1 MLCCC
6 LSRSLLLTLCMTV
19 FIISSVAGQTI
30 ADCPDPWLA
39 YGDYCYQ
46 FAGTNLLKFD
56 SASLDCGD
64 DGASL
69 VYITSA
75 EEHNFITNWLE
86 KFDPLHRNWL
96 TSGHGLSRKDT
107 GVAGALPYQW
117 VATSSALLPDLQF
130 WLPGQP
136 NAAMD
141 KSSAAI
147 AYTFGVSGYGWSL
160 VPDGFENAYI
170 CKILKV
176 EAYRILQQTRGYD
189 YGLPATDGV
198 IERGPQFISMPNS
211 LVVVSSTGEP
221 AVLECIAFG
230 TPEPT
235 YRWVRGKN
243 FGEEVL
249 ASTNSRYSLINGRLI
264 IENPVEAQDSNSYR
278 CEARNKFGTVIS
290 SSVAISFG
298 YLGDFSNVQNAP
310 VRAKAYDGVAI
321 ECSQIIYRPAIQ
333 YQWLKDN
340 AQFVRPEFQ
349 SYIFISNNGKLYF
362 SEVTRSDEG
371 RYQCIAELMGVNRFT
386 IGTNQ
391 PPARF
396 SLPIP
401 LAVSDQSPKSNW
413 GPEIQNDF
421 PAVFPKPPLRGQDVR
436 LECFAYGSSTTPF
449 YYSWQ
454 RLGLPI
460 PASAVF
466 QDYNR
471 VLIIRNAQ
479 MEDAGTYNCTVT
491 RTSSA
496 KDTRSFYLALGAR
509 PYFVA
514 PLKNQHADVHGHLT
528 WKCEARG
535 NPSPVYRWYKNGQL
549 LTSDPNTRVQVSK
562 NILVITNL
570 DASMHE
576 GMYQCEAVNT
586 YGSEMSN
593 AQLRVLSFAPSFTKK
608 PLPVQMSGAV
618 GGDLVIQCNPEGAP
632 LPQITWLR
640 NGGQLTTG
648 TDGRYIQYPNGD
660 LLIKTLQSSDA
671 GTFTCKA
678 VNDGGEA
685 ESSTTIFVA
694 SGAAIATGP
703 SAVSAIV
710 NETAFLQCTASRD
723 PTTDVNFVW
732 YFNNYPLDISDPTFS
747 VVSETQASSR
757 TGLYIKGVQ
766 FKYEGQYTC
775 VLQTPFTADSKSGY
789 LTVRGPPSMPAG
801 LYVRTESVTQ
811 TSVMLM
817 WTVGADNGGAVVS
830 FIVEAEDEFN
840 PNEWQTVL
848 TVATKDSIPA
858 DILQTDKHGVQ
869 VDNLNP
875 GNGYRFRVS
884 AQNEFG
890 IGTPSIPSDFV
901 KTLDAPPSVA
911 PSNVRGGGGSVGDLT
926 IRWDLLDR
934 SEWGSSSVYY
944 RVYWRKKTEGDN
956 EGRWQSA
963 TKTGTDDHH
972 VTLVGIEN
980 FFLLYEVK
988 VQAIN
993 PLGQGPNSSI
1003 EEVYSAEDLPL
1014 GVPTNV
1020 VSNTYNTSTIEVSW
1034 TPVPD
1039 TREAARGKILG
1050 YQINYWPQDLDN
1062 RRKDEWQFIR
1072 YYGDDVSSGLV
1083 INLATQVNTWVGVQV
1098 VNSAGLGPLSEQ
1110 YLMETAFYPSW
1121 HYPEEVRVSS
1131 VGAGQVRIWW
1141 RGILT
1146 TTWEAGLTAYVI
1158 FYWNA
1163 NEDFRTRQELQVK
1176 FPINEAI
1183 LDGLEENTLYA
1194 IRVCGYNAGGY
1205 GAKSPTQY
1213 FTFEGSVF
1221 INSGLS
1227 QAIDTYLAQATCPRP
1242 TSIILILLAFHTFF
1256 SWIGS

>member
-1 MLCCC
+1 MTTTAQGIINSKNTRIDATLTPSPLQLQIRQHAATITLVMPNHLEKGTTNKQTTEAAFSLMGIEGQLPRG
-6 LSRSLLLTLCMTV
+6 LSEADILLPRKLVRPGNAALLLV
-19 FIISSVAGQTI
+19 EV
-30 ADCPDPWLA
+30 PLA
-39 YGDYCYQ
+39 AT
-46 FAGTNLLKFD
+46 F
-56 SASLDCGD
+56 LDDRCNIVCGRPNCR
-64 DGASL
+64 SR
-69 VYITSA
+69 
-75 EEHNFITNWLE
+75 
-86 KFDPLHRNWL
+86 KWL
-96 TSGHGLSRKDT
+96 TSGHGLASKDT
-107 GVAGALPYQW
+107 VQVGALPYQW
-117 VATSSALLPDLQF
+117 VATSSALRPDLQF

-136 NAAMD
+136 NATMD
-141 KSSAAI
+141 KSSATI
-147 AYTFGVSGYGWSL
+147 AYTFG
-160 VPDGFENAYI
+160 DF
-170 CKILKV
+170 
-176 EAYRILQQTRGYD
+176 
-189 YGLPATDGV
+189 GLPATGVSV

-230 TPEPT
+230 TPEPN
-235 YRWVRGKN
+235 YRWVRGKT
-243 FGEEVL
+243 FDEEVL
-249 ASTNSRYSLINGRLI
+249 PSTDSRYSLINGRLI
-264 IENPVEAQDSNSYR
+264 IENPVEAKDSDSYR

-298 YLGDFSNVQNAP
+298 YLADFSNVQNAP

-321 ECSQIIYRPAIQ
+321 ECSQITYRPAVQ

-340 AQFVRPEFQ
+340 AQFMRPEFQ

-371 RYQCIAELMGVNRFT
+371 RYQCIAELTGVNQFT

-391 PPARF
+391 PPTRF

-401 LAVSDQSPKSNW
+401 LAVSDQTPKSNW

-421 PAVFPKPPLRGQDVR
+421 PAVFPQPPLRGQDVR

-454 RLGLPI
+454 RVGLPI
-460 PASAVF
+460 PDSAVL
-466 QDYNR
+466 QDHNR

-479 MEDAGTYNCTVT
+479 LEDAGTYTCTVT

-496 KDTRSFYLALGAR
+496 KDTRSVYLSLGAR

-514 PLKNQHADVHGHLT
+514 PLKHQHADIRGHLT

-535 NPSPVYRWYKNGQL
+535 NPSPVYRWYKNGHP

-593 AQLRVLSFAPSFTKK
+593 AQLRVLSFPPSFSKN
-608 PLPVQMSGAV
+608 PLPDQMSGAV
-618 GGDLVIQCNPEGAP
+618 GGDIVIQCNPEGAP

-640 NGGQLTTG
+640 NGGELTTG

-1146 TTWEAGLTAYVI
+1146 TTWEAGLTAYVVRE
-1158 FYWNA
+1158 F
-1163 NEDFRTRQELQVK
+1163 L
-1176 FPINEAI
+1176 
-1183 LDGLEENTLYA
+1183 LDETN
-1194 IRVCGYNAGGY
+1194 
-1205 GAKSPTQY
+1205 
-1213 FTFEGSVF
+1213 
-1221 INSGLS
+1221 
-1227 QAIDTYLAQATCPRP
+1227 D
-1242 TSIILILLAFHTFF
+1242 
-1256 SWIGS
+1256 